1 MKEKIVTV
9 FFLYLPED
17 LTGQSH
23 CLEPNVKMGS
33 SEGAQS
39 NANERRKGDSDKLGI

>member
-1 MKEKIVTV
+1 MWKKIVIALL
-9 FFLYLPED
+9 FYLPED

-23 CLEPNVKMGS
+23 CLEPSVKVKS

-39 NANERRKGDSDKLGI
+39 NTNANQRRKDQ